1 MVFFHFQVTPTVS
14 FSGSYAFGSAINPY
28 FCKAEGILGQQLKGL
43 ENGIRTVVL
52 FLAMAVI
59 LFLL

>member
-28 FCKAEGILGQQLKGL
+28 FCKAEGILGQQLKRL
-43 ENGIRTVVL
+43 ENGS
-52 FLAMAVI
+52 
-59 LFLL
+59 